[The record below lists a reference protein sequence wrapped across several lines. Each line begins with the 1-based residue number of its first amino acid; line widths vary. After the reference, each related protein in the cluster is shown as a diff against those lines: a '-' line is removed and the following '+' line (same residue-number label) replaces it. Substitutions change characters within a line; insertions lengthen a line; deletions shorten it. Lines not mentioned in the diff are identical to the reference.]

1 MYTLYLVAIW
11 HKLHE
16 YLGVDKVLRRQ
27 LLKSVMVNFHSETSG
42 KVQRIL
48 ETIFSLYGIFWCPLG
63 LNPCLKI
70 VTVKWP
76 KQIWQSLSAITHTA
90 GITQWEV

>member
-11 HKLHE
+11 HKLYE

-48 ETIFSLYGIFWCPLG
+48 ETIF
-63 LNPCLKI
+63 
-70 VTVKWP
+70 
-76 KQIWQSLSAITHTA
+76 
-90 GITQWEV
+90 